1 MTILKLKAKDKE
13 EQFKWSDALQ
23 DTLNKYNN
31 QEHSTIKMTPNEA
44 KKRGNHDAVYF
55 NMWEKAKRDRTY
67 QELKVGD
74 MVRTKEKKKLEVKIT
89 KINGVKKHI
98 KLLTSKV
105 MII

>member
-1 MTILKLKAKDKE
+1 
-13 EQFKWSDALQ
+13 
-23 DTLNKYNN
+23 
-31 QEHSTIKMTPNEA
+31 
-44 KKRGNHDAVYF
+44 
-55 NMWEKAKRDRTY
+55 MWEKAKRDRTY

-105 MII
+105 VII